1 MGARGVNLEFAKNVN
16 SPAAIAV
23 AAILTAVGI
32 AFFNAMPLVLGTA
45 AEQLGFDNQQIGFI
59 ASSYMAGFT
68 LMTVALIGLAR
79 RMNWRYSCA
88 VFACLQV
95 ISFVVSIQLGSLAGL
110 LVVLFVAG
118 LGGGGLFGIA
128 TISLLD
134 TRRPDR
140 NLGIGTFAQVTLPAV
155 IVLVLPITVIPI
167 WGFGGLMLTLALLP
181 AVTLIL
187 LPWIVSQSNKL
198 EQQQSHPEDWGPVA
212 NVTPALAGALV
223 FHTAAAAI
231 WAFYERV
238 GNASGI
244 APETVGA
251 VLSVA
256 LLAGGAGSLVPVFL
270 HARTGRL
277 VPIFVAAILQIA
289 CLAGLLLRPE
299 STYLVAGPVF
309 MFAWTVS
316 IIFQLGNVAA
326 LDTSGRY
333 VAAIPAVLGVAAIL
347 GPTIGGAL
355 VSDNDFSRLLLVTGA
370 LIVLSTLPAGFANR
384 KTVNPKAAAD

>member
-1 MGARGVNLEFAKNVN
+1 VNLRFATDVN

-32 AFFNAMPLVLGTA
+32 LFFNAMPLVLGTA

-68 LMTVALIGLAR
+68 LMSVALIVVAR
-79 RMNWRYSCA
+79 RLNWRYSCA
-88 VFACLQV
+88 VFAGLQV
-95 ISFVVSIQLGSLAGL
+95 VSFIVSTQSESLGVL
-110 LVVLFVAG
+110 LVVLFFAG
-118 LGGGGLFGIA
+118 LAGGGLFGIA
-128 TISLLD
+128 TISLID
-134 TRRPDR
+134 THRPDR
-140 NLGIGTFAQVTLPAV
+140 NLGIGTFAQVTMPAL
-155 IVLVLPITVIPI
+155 IVFLLPITVIPV

-187 LPWIVSQSNKL
+187 LPWIVSRSSKIVQAQSQIDN
-198 EQQQSHPEDWGPVA
+198 QTSATTVI
-212 NVTPALAGALV
+212 PALVGALV

-238 GNASGI
+238 GDANGI
-244 APETVGA
+244 TPETVGA
-251 VLSVA
+251 VLSIA

-277 VPIFVAAILQIA
+277 VPIFMAAILQMA
-289 CLAGLLLRPE
+289 CLGSLILAPA
-299 STYLVAGPVF
+299 SSYLFAGPVF
-309 MFAWTVS
+309 MFSWTVS

-326 LDTSGRY
+326 LDVTGRFS
-333 VAAIPAVLGVAAIL
+333 VAIPAVLGVAAIL

-355 VSDNDFSRLLLVTGA
+355 VKDNDFSRLLLVAGV
-370 LIVLSTLPAGFANR
+370 LILLSALPAGFANR
-384 KTVNPKAAAD
+384 NKAATAQTVG